1 MSAPLIRLNA
11 ASFGYGRTPV
21 VAGVDAEIKAG
32 EFVALVGPNGAGKTT
47 LLKGMLGLLPP
58 LEGSIHLEAGKR
70 FAYVPQVD
78 ETSPHWPLSVRQ
90 AVGLALTA
98 RRPFGRLL
106 PEERAAV
113 EEALSR
119 TGLAPVAGRAL
130 REVSGGQRQKAL
142 LAQALAQRPDM
153 LLLDEPTRGLD
164 VAAEAEFLRLLAE
177 TRASGTA
184 QIFVTHTLAI
194 PMNHADRILL
204 LSAGRVTATTP
215 DELSKTDLLQ
225 KIYGIPFVQHERDG
239 RRWVWPKA

>member
-1 MSAPLIRLNA
+1 MIKLVK
-11 ASFGYGRTPV
+11 ASFGYGRAPV
-21 VAGVDAEIKAG
+21 VKEVDAEIKAG

-47 LLKGMLGLLPP
+47 LLKGMLGLLRP
-58 LEGSIHLEAGKR
+58 LAGTLEISRGKR

-78 ETSPHWPLSVRQ
+78 ETTPHWPLSVRQ
-90 AVGLALTA
+90 AVGLALAA

-106 PEERAAV
+106 PDERAAV
-113 EEALSR
+113 EEALRR
-119 TGLAPVAGRAL
+119 TGLAPVAERAL

-142 LAQALAQRPDM
+142 LAQALAQRPDL

-164 VAAEAEFLRLLAE
+164 VAAEDEFLRLLAE
-177 TRASGTA
+177 ARGAGMA

-204 LSAGRVTATTP
+204 LSAGRATTTTP
-215 DELSKTDLLQ
+215 DELAKTDLLQ